1 MPTKVK
7 ARKRVQLRGAKRS
20 RSVDVCAFEKELALE
35 TFVEIQLRGRQVG
48 CAWLQK
54 GSKKSRFVFG
64 FECHAIH
71 DNLKD
76 AQIERTITPLRQGL
90 KEMKGTATF
99 HMESF
104 SDDAHRQQYLDSVI
118 DRASSPE
125 AQIILLSEK
134 KRAQELTQDGVR
146 QVKRLTIYVDETI
159 SLDTA
164 EASSGDWS
172 EKAIAQ
178 IAALWQATKKSTA
191 GADTNTLK
199 YMNLIESA
207 FNNGY
212 LRWEQILSVRMGLEV
227 TPLSKEQLWERL
239 YQRFNKHEAPPVPQ
253 YVTCTEKGLTE
264 TINSAL
270 HPRSALVQGERGQS
284 RVPVSDHQWIKVK
297 DKYIGVCAFTD
308 RPEAFSN
315 VRHQLSYLWDV
326 VCRPQVKD
334 IEIVTQVSSSSVK
347 AMREKMQDVIKT
359 SQRKAEI
366 ASSQSSIDV
375 GADIKLKKGLEAQY
389 QLYEGAAPVTTATV
403 FLVHRDH
410 PSQLEDACNLI
421 CGCFPLPARLIRER
435 DIAWIYWLQ
444 TLPIVWDRLLD
455 KPYRRTIPYLTDAAL
470 GVIPLTM
477 TRPLHKQ
484 GFELI
489 ADAGGTPINIDYID
503 QHQNVAILGTTRAG
517 KSVAV
522 SGMLSLFLAHGY
534 PVVALDYPKA
544 DGTST
549 FTDYADFLG
558 DMAAYFDIG
567 KESSNLM
574 EIPDLRELDEETRK
588 ERFND
593 YTSFLESSLLMLVKS
608 TDQSINQMARAILG
622 KALNGFF
629 GDPDIQARYDRA
641 LDGGYKSPEWQ
652 QMPTLLDLVPFY
664 SPEYLEFSEDTSES
678 LKNAREHIAVQ
689 LEYWTNSKIG
699 NAISKPSS
707 FPIDAQFLVFALRN
721 VANDDE
727 AAVLALSAYAA
738 ALRAAYSAPKS
749 IFFIDES
756 PILFEYDSIAK
767 LIGRIAAN
775 GAKQGIR
782 LFLSAQDPNTICESP
797 AGSKIMQNM
806 SVFLT
811 GRIKET
817 AVESFVKYLRYD
829 EKIISKNASKS
840 FFPQRSGLY
849 SNWLVDA
856 GGMLTHC
863 RYYPSEVQLG
873 IVANNMEEQAARS
886 RVLGRFSGQ
895 KLKGYI
901 EFSRQYAEA
910 IRNGKSIEDIK

>member
-7 ARKRVQLRGAKRS
+7 NKRVKLRGARSS
-20 RSVDVCAFEKELALE
+20 RSVDLVAFEKELALE
-35 TFVEIQLRGRQVG
+35 TFVEIQLKGRQVG

-64 FECHAIH
+64 FECLAIH

-76 AQIERTITPLRQGL
+76 AQVERIITPLRQGM

-104 SDDAHRQQYLDSVI
+104 SEDKSRQQYLDSI
-118 DRASSPE
+118 ISQSKSPE
-125 AQIILLSEK
+125 TQVILLSEK
-134 KRAQELTQDGVR
+134 KRTQELTQDGIR
-146 QVKRLTIYVDETI
+146 QVKRLTIYVDITV
-159 SLDTA
+159 SHDTA
-164 EASSGDWS
+164 EATEGDWG

-178 IAALWQATKKSTA
+178 VMALWQSTKKSTS
-191 GADTNTLK
+191 GTDTNALK
-199 YMNLIESA
+199 YKNLIESA
-207 FNNGY
+207 FNSGY
-212 LRWEQILSVRMGLEV
+212 LRWEQLLSVRMGLEV
-227 TPLSKEQLWERL
+227 RPLSKEELWQRL
-239 YQRFNKHEAPPVPQ
+239 YQRFNKYEAPPIPQ
-253 YVTCTEKGLTE
+253 YVTCTDRGLTE
-264 TINSAL
+264 TVNSRL
-270 HPRSALVQGERGQS
+270 HPRSALVQGERGRS
-284 RVPVSDHQWIKVK
+284 RIPISDHEWIKVK
-297 DKYIGVCAFTD
+297 DKYIGVMAFTE

-326 VCRPQVKD
+326 ICRPQVRD
-334 IEIVTQVSSSSVK
+334 IEIVTQVTSSSVK

-359 SQRKAEI
+359 SQRKADI
-366 ASSQSSIDV
+366 ATAQSSIDV

-403 FLVHRDH
+403 FLVHRDR

-421 CGCFPLPARLIRER
+421 SGCFPLPARLIRER
-435 DIAWIYWLQ
+435 DVAWIYWLQ

-455 KPYRRTIPYLTDAAL
+455 KPYKRTVPYLTNAAL

-477 TRPLHKQ
+477 TRPLHSQ

-503 QHQNVAILGTTRAG
+503 QHQNIAMWGTTRAG
-517 KSVAV
+517 KSIAV
-522 SGMLSLFLAHGY
+522 SGMLTLFLAHSY

-558 DMAAYFDIG
+558 DIAAYFDIG

-574 EIPDLRELDEETRK
+574 EIPDLRDLDPETRQ

-593 YTSFLESSLLMLVKS
+593 YTSFLESSLLMLVQS
-608 TDQSINQMARAILG
+608 TDQGINQMARAIMG
-622 KALNGFF
+622 KALKGFF
-629 GDPDIQARYDRA
+629 EDDEIKARYERA
-641 LDGGYKSPEWQ
+641 LDGGYKSSAWQ
-652 QMPTLLDLVPFY
+652 QMPTLIDLEPFY
-664 SPEYLEFSEDTSES
+664 SPAYLGFDEETSES
-678 LKNAREHIAVQ
+678 LRNAREHIAVQ
-689 LEYWTNSKIG
+689 LEYWINSKIG
-699 NAISKPSS
+699 NAIAKPSS

-817 AVESFVKYLRYD
+817 AIDSFVKYLRYD
-829 EKIISKNASKS
+829 EKIISKNAGKS

-886 RVLGRFSGQ
+886 RVLKRFPGQ
-895 KLKGYI
+895 RLRGYI

-910 IRNGKSIEDIK
+910 IRNGKSVEDIQ

>member
-1 MPTKVK
+1 MYGGKGSK
-7 ARKRVQLRGAKRS
+7 
-20 RSVDVCAFEKELALE
+20 SVSVTAFEKELALE
-35 TFVEIQLRGRQVG
+35 TFVEIRQKGRQVG
-48 CAWLQK
+48 CALLQK
-54 GSKKSRFVFG
+54 GNKKFRFLFG
-64 FECHAIH
+64 FECLGIH
-71 DNLKD
+71 DNMKD
-76 AQIERTITPLRQGL
+76 IQVERSVVALRQGM
-90 KEMKGTATF
+90 KEMEGTATF

-104 SDDAHRQQYLDSVI
+104 SNDSDRQSYLDELIGQSK
-118 DRASSPE
+118 SPE
-125 AQIILLSEK
+125 AQVILFSEK
-134 KRAQELTQDGVR
+134 KRTQEITEDGIR
-146 QVKRLTIYVDETI
+146 QVKRLTIYVDQTI

-164 EASSGDWS
+164 EVGNGDWS
-172 EKAIAQ
+172 EKAIAR
-178 IAALWQATKKSTA
+178 LMSVWESTKKSSL
-191 GADTNTLK
+191 GSDTNALK
-199 YMNLIESA
+199 YKNMIESA

-227 TPLSKEQLWERL
+227 TPLSKEKLWERL
-239 YQRFNKHEAPPVPQ
+239 YQRFNKGEAPPIPQ
-253 YVTCTEKGLTE
+253 YVTCTDRGLSE
-264 TINSAL
+264 TVNSRL
-270 HPRSALVQGERGQS
+270 HPRSALIQGEDGQS
-284 RVPVSDHQWIKVK
+284 RVPVSDHQWMKVK
-297 DKYIGVCAFTD
+297 GKYVGVSAFTE
-308 RPEAFSN
+308 RPELFSGMRN
-315 VRHQLSYLWDV
+315 QLSYLWKV

-334 IEIVTQVSSSSVK
+334 IEIITQVTSSSIK

-359 SQRKAEI
+359 SQRKSEV

-403 FLVHRDH
+403 FLIHRDK
-410 PSQLEDACNLI
+410 PSQLDDACNLI
-421 CGCFPLPARLIRER
+421 SGCFPLPARLIREK
-435 DIAWIYWLQ
+435 DVAWIYWLQ
-444 TLPIVWDRLLD
+444 TLPIVWDRLLN
-455 KPYRRTIPYLTDAAL
+455 KPYKRTIPYLTDAAI
-470 GVIPLTM
+470 GIMPLTM
-477 TRPLHKQ
+477 TRQLDKR

-489 ADAGGTPINIDYID
+489 ADAGGTPICIDYVN
-503 QHQNVAILGTTRAG
+503 QHQNIGIWGTTRAG
-517 KSVAV
+517 KSVTI
-522 SGMLSLFLAHGY
+522 SGMLTLFLAQGY

-558 DMAAYFDIG
+558 DIAAYFDIG
-567 KESSNLM
+567 RECSNLM
-574 EIPDLRELDEETRK
+574 EIPDLRGLSPEIQK

-593 YTSFLESSLLMLVKS
+593 YTSFLESSLLMLVQS

-629 GDPDIQARYDRA
+629 SDEEIKARYDRA
-641 LDGGYKSPEWQ
+641 LDAGYKSEQWQ
-652 QMPTLLDLVPFY
+652 EIPTLSDLAPFY
-664 SPEYLEFSEDTSES
+664 SPEYLGFDEDTGIA
-678 LKNAREHIAVQ
+678 LRNAREHISIQ
-689 LEYWTNSKIG
+689 LEYWINSKIG
-699 NAISKPSS
+699 NAIAKPSS

-797 AGSKIMQNM
+797 AGAKIMQNM
-806 SVFLT
+806 SVFMT

-829 EKIISKNASKS
+829 EKIISKNAGKS

-856 GGMLTHC
+856 GGMLSHC

-873 IVANNMEEQAARS
+873 IVANNMEEQAARN
-886 RVLGRFSGQ
+886 RVLQRFKGQ
-895 KLKGYI
+895 KLKAYV
-901 EFSRQYAEA
+901 EFSRLYAEA
-910 IRNGKSIEDIK
+910 IRNGKTMESIQ